1 MQINTINKAKGKTKI
16 RDRIVA
22 WRKSDNYKKLTLR
35 NFK

>member
-1 MQINTINKAKGKTKI
+1 MQINTINKAKGKRKI

-22 WRKSDNYKKLTLR
+22 WRKSDNDQKLTLG